1 MRRGV
6 SLVELVVV
14 VAIIGTVTG
23 LLLPRWGG
31 FRDRTAVS
39 RATSEVASF
48 YHQARYGAILR
59 AQTVR
64 IEFGNATLRAVYEG
78 VQDSTFL
85 LRPGP
90 ARYDVV
96 LEGSRTVIRIGPNGI
111 GYGAANTTLVLRR
124 GEVADTLTTSRL
136 GRLKRW

>member
-1 MRRGV
+1 M
-6 SLVELVVV
+6 ELVVV
-14 VAIIGTVTG
+14 LAIVGTLTG
-23 LLLPRWGG
+23 LVVPRWSGY
-31 FRDRTAVS
+31 RDRAMVS

-64 IEFGNATLRAVYEG
+64 IEFGAETLRACYEG
-78 VQDSTFL
+78 VRDSTFL

-90 ARYDVV
+90 ARHGVV
-96 LEGSRTVIRIGPNGI
+96 LEGSRTAIRIGPNGI

-124 GEVADTLTTSRL
+124 GAAADTLTTSRL

>member
-1 MRRGV
+1 V
-6 SLVELVVV
+6 
-14 VAIIGTVTG
+14 
-23 LLLPRWGG
+23 
-31 FRDRTAVS
+31 AVS

-59 AQTVR
+59 AQMVR
-64 IEFGNATLRAVYEG
+64 MEFGSEALRAVYEG
-78 VQDSTFL
+78 ARDSTFI

-90 ARYDVV
+90 SRHGVL
-96 LEGSRTVIRIGPNGI
+96 LEGSRTVLRIGPNGI

-124 GEVADTLTTSRL
+124 GAVADTLTTSRL